1 MILEWRKNMAPVIW
15 SILDRILLAS
25 VLIGLVVV
33 GGELNQMRSGN
44 LEMARQIETLGIY
57 DNATEV
63 TMERQISEVEHQ
75 HTGQLE
81 KIEAVLNACTTKPSN

>member
-1 MILEWRKNMAPVIW
+1 MVPVIW

-25 VLIGLVVV
+25 VLIGLVVM
-33 GGELNQMRSGN
+33 GSELNQMQSGN

-57 DNATEV
+57 DTATEV

-75 HTGQLE
+75 HTGQLQ
-81 KIEAVLNACTTKPSN
+81 KIEAVLTACTSKPAN